1 MSVNFTVRLPR
12 KLYERMKKHGEINWS
27 KVVRRS
33 IKEYL
38 ERLEESIVEEPSENI
53 IEELLKRG
61 ITLEELKPL
70 NPGEE
75 ERLHKELRGSR
86 TWERTRST
94 IQAQS

>member
-1 MSVNFTVRLPR
+1 VSVNFTVRLPR

-27 KVVRRS
+27 EVVRRS
-33 IKEYL
+33 IEEYL
-38 ERLEESIVEEPSENI
+38 ERLEGSIVEEPSENI

-70 NPGEE
+70 NPEEE
-75 ERLHKELRGSR
+75 ERLYKELRDK

>member
-1 MSVNFTVRLPR
+1 
-12 KLYERMKKHGEINWS
+12 MKKHGEINWS
-27 KVVRRS
+27 EVVRRS
-33 IKEYL
+33 IEEYL
-38 ERLEESIVEEPSENI
+38 ERLEGSIVEEPSENI

-70 NPGEE
+70 NLGEE
-75 ERLHKELRGSR
+75 ERLHKELRDR

>member
-27 KVVRRS
+27 EVVRRS
-33 IKEYL
+33 IEEYL
-38 ERLEESIVEEPSENI
+38 ERLEGSIVEEPSENI

-70 NPGEE
+70 KPEEE
-75 ERLHKELRGSR
+75 ERLYKELRDK
-86 TWERTRST
+86 TWERTRSM

>member
-1 MSVNFTVRLPR
+1 M
-12 KLYERMKKHGEINWS
+12 
-27 KVVRRS
+27 
-33 IKEYL
+33 
-38 ERLEESIVEEPSENI
+38 EEPSENI

-70 NPGEE
+70 NLGEE

-86 TWERTRST
+86 TWEGTRST